1 MVRVLIVDDYSL
13 WRRLIVDM
21 LAIRQD
27 VHIVGEAHNGLTGIQ
42 MAAELQPDIVV
53 LDIGLPDRNGIEVA
67 KQILE
72 LSPQTK
78 ILFLS
83 QNNSKDVICAA
94 IRTGAHA
101 YVVKSNANRDLLPA
115 FEAVLKG
122 NFFVGTSVFEARP
135 REQAGTLVS
144 CDC

>member
-21 LAIRQD
+21 LAIRRD
-27 VHIVGEAHNGLTGIQ
+27 VQIVGEAQTGLAGIQ

-67 KQILE
+67 RQILE
-72 LSPQTK
+72 LSPKTRV
-78 ILFLS
+78 LFLS

-94 IRTGAHA
+94 INTGAHA
-101 YVVKSNANRDLLPA
+101 YVVKSNASRDLLPA

-122 NFFVGTSVFEARP
+122 NFFVGTNVFETRSGG
-135 REQAGTLVS
+135 RGTLVS

>member
-27 VHIVGEAHNGLTGIQ
+27 VQIVGEAQNGLTGIQ
-42 MAAELQPDIVV
+42 MAAELQPDVVV

-67 KQILE
+67 RQILE
-72 LSPQTK
+72 LSPKTR

-83 QNNSKDVICAA
+83 QNNSKEVICAA
-94 IRTGAHA
+94 IRTGAQA
-101 YVVKSNANRDLLPA
+101 YVVKSNASRDLLPA

-122 NFFVGTSVFEARP
+122 NFFVGTNVFETRP
-135 REQAGTLVS
+135 GGWGTLVA